1 MVEALLA
8 ILGAERGKGRGI
20 RKSHG
25 EQGTLQRKT
34 GGELELTRRDN
45 AGVGQVQWGTFQ
57 EG

>member
-1 MVEALLA
+1 MLA
-8 ILGAERGKGRGI
+8 ILGAERGKGRGV

-45 AGVGQVQWGTFQ
+45 AGLGELQWGTFQ
-57 EG
+57 KGR